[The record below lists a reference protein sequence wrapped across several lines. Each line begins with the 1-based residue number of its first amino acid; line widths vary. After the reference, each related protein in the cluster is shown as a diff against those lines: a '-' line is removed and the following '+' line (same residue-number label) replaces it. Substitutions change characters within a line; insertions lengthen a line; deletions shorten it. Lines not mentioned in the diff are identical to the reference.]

1 MSKILS
7 NNKYA
12 PGLVTYGILGGEGS
26 IGLPGKS
33 FYYTSLNKDVE
44 GEYSVIKSKIQNNEI
59 LSNNINQSLGDR
71 KYESGDLILDLN
83 GNIYQLNLDPSLYD
97 GELLHTL
104 GKINQNEYF
113 YTSGINYNQNNLNKS
128 RIINNGNIYVDY
140 INTLSVDKKEPIE
153 YITGNNI
160 SVNSKS
166 IQLIDFAHIN
176 YNDVSVNNG
185 TLYPFELYTTG
196 KNDNGNLSLSYDKD
210 TNGFVYGSD
219 SFVVFDA
226 NNVLLTNNNII
237 FDTSKGYGNA
247 LTTNDIRSI
256 NLFNSQMNNLTTSN
270 FNVTKVGDSNSIS
283 VTYNFTNL
291 FKGINNVADISNNNI
306 IANLNIIKNN
316 KQEGTSISLG
326 ADKLDNIVIRN
337 IKTDSNDNVTITVN
351 NLTADSEYYVYLSL
365 IQNGWEVNL
374 PGQYI
379 STGKY
384 IIPTI
389 TWNPVDSYTIDVGGI
404 DGEEI
409 SATFTSNI
417 GELEMENLLLE
428 TQVNGSATSLNY
440 IDASI
445 YEIDNTEH
453 VIKVRFTCNSNV
465 DPFVSTNTRS
475 FSFVLRTIGLE
486 NNVYSFPINFTQYGK
501 AATGLFDSKWNVSST
516 DSSIVLPFVFGVTY
530 DYEDDWSDKI
540 NTTFRIPFDC
550 SIDWGDGTITSVVY
564 DPKNPPAEVLNSANN
579 IDETKFRTYYLP
591 KYSHKYTTPGLYNIK
606 IGGRRIGGW
615 SFKQNRDS
623 QSSANNLISIN
634 DWRMGQ
640 GFAYVKGMFYNCKSL
655 SSIPSYTIP
664 INTSLTYDGEPNN
677 DPSLN
682 APRSLSYMFYGCT
695 SFDKTTLSNLLETN
709 DASLVEYTSYMFANS
724 GIALLKSNLVSF
736 MNNFKSVKYANAMF
750 DSCKNL
756 SLTDDYLYFPALVP
770 NSNKLISISRMYAM
784 CDNITGKLYTGDS
797 TSYQLTN
804 KYYLKSADYVFSN
817 TNIRGNITK
826 PLFVNCTSLETCQG
840 MFIWTQINSISD
852 SIWKNCPAVYNTSY
866 MFYACQNLT
875 SVDGTLFNGTM
886 GYTRGY
892 ISTNP
897 SPETGI
903 NFIVIPYPTDTSTAV
918 YPTDTTLYY
927 ELLGISQVCNTRKM
941 FGLCEKLT
949 TVGDNLIE
957 RMPYLGRRCQIYRT
971 KNDPLYGQEP
981 GDGTT
986 EGDITNMF
994 GACSAMTTIPKSG
1007 TSGVNF
1013 NVYNYWELNS
1023 KDNRY
1028 CQIFTSDGI
1037 DLRMRPSVFVSCNKL
1052 NGYGNIP
1059 QAWKNIW
1066 EYT

>member
-196 KNDNGNLSLSYDKD
+196 KNDNGNLSLAYDKD
-210 TNGFVYGSD
+210 ANGFVYGSD

-270 FNVTKVGDSNSIS
+270 FNVTKVGDSNSIA

-337 IKTDSNDNVTITVN
+337 IKTDSNNNVTITVN
-351 NLTADSEYYVYLSL
+351 NLAADSEYYVYLSL

-374 PGQYI
+374 PGQNI
-379 STGKY
+379 STGEY
-384 IIPTI
+384 VIPTI
-389 TWNPVDSYTIDVGGI
+389 TWNPVDSYTIPVSGI

-409 SATFTSNI
+409 SATFTANI
-417 GELEMENLLLE
+417 GKLEMDNLLLE

-453 VIKVRFTCNSNV
+453 IIKVRFTCNSNV
-465 DPFVSTNTRS
+465 DPFVSTNTRN

-501 AATGLFDSKWNVSST
+501 AATGLFDSKWNISST

-664 INTSLTYDGEPNN
+664 INTSLTYDGEQTN

-724 GIALLKSNLVSF
+724 GIALLESNLISF
-736 MNNFKSVKYANAMF
+736 MDKLKSVKYANAMF

-756 SLTDDYLYFPALVP
+756 SLSSDYLYFPKLIP
-770 NSNKLISISRMYAM
+770 NSNKLVSISRIYAM

-852 SIWKNCPAVYNTSY
+852 SIWKNCPAVHNTSY

-875 SVDGTLFNGTM
+875 SVDGTLFNGTI
-886 GYTRGY
+886 GYKRGY
-892 ISTNP
+892 VSTNP
-897 SPETGI
+897 SPETGQNSI
-903 NFIVIPYPTDTSTAV
+903 IIPYPTDTSTAV
-918 YPTDTTLYY
+918 YPTDTTIYT
-927 ELLGISQVCNTRKM
+927 ELLGISQVSNTRKM
-941 FGLCEKLT
+941 FGLCEKLV
-949 TVGDNLIE
+949 TVGNNLIE
-957 RMPYLGRRCQIYRT
+957 RMPYLGRRCKIFRT
-971 KNDPLYGQEP
+971 KNDPLYNQET
-981 GDGTT
+981 GDGTI

-994 GACSAMTTIPKSG
+994 GACSSMTTIPKSG
-1007 TSGVNF
+1007 TSGANF

-1028 CQIFTSDGI
+1028 CQLFTPEGI